1 MSFAGFRTG
10 RQVRIR
16 VGKKVL
22 LLATLKPDGAVINSS
37 LEFNLTNELR
47 RLFSE
52 VEDPAQI
59 SLEVSA
65 GKSILHRQHPEPGGL
80 GVMGAADLI
89 AARERIQSSL
99 DLLMAANLPAWVAH
113 EEEQATR
120 IKLVELIEKY
130 TDQIDLKL
138 KESSDARHEE
148 PGDVRPRRESVLRS
162 SE

>member
-1 MSFAGFRTG
+1 MSYAALKAGQ
-10 RQVRIR
+10 QVRIR
-16 VGKKVL
+16 VGNKSL

-37 LEFNLTNELR
+37 LDFNLTNELR
-47 RLFSE
+47 RLFSGAH
-52 VEDPAQI
+52 DPTEI

-65 GKSILHRQHPEPGGL
+65 GKSVLHRHHPEPSNL
-80 GVMGAADLI
+80 DIMEIADLI

-113 EEEQATR
+113 EEEQVTR
-120 IKLVELIEKY
+120 IKLVELIKKY
-130 TDQIDLKL
+130 TEQIDLKL

-148 PGDVRPRRESVLRS
+148 SGDVRPRRESILRS

>member
-1 MSFAGFRTG
+1 MSYAALKVGK
-10 RQVRIR
+10 QVRIK
-16 VGKKVL
+16 VGSKSL
-22 LLATLKPDGAVINSS
+22 LLATLKSDGAVINSS
-37 LEFNLTNELR
+37 LDFNLTNELR
-47 RLFSE
+47 RLFSGAHKPTE
-52 VEDPAQI
+52 I

-65 GKSILHRQHPEPGGL
+65 GKSILHRHHPEPIGSDIME
-80 GVMGAADLI
+80 VADLI

-130 TDQIDLKL
+130 TVQIDLKL